1 MANDEMPFVAIIGG
15 LWMLKEPAAT
25 EAKKMARE
33 IGAAL
38 ANAAMGLVVYWS
50 DENSLEPYVV
60 SGFAEALPAGSGA
73 GSIRVRFA
81 ESQRNMVKFK
91 EQDTRPEL
99 FGQPQLFPGNDW
111 EAPFYRSLVD
121 ADGVDAV
128 LLMAGAKSVL
138 IAGQIA
144 VARPLPV
151 LAVDKFGG
159 SAAIIRTE
167 LAIGAKDYPSST
179 THSPTQLVT
188 WLRDKCAA
196 RANQQAIAR
205 EREKKLLKATS
216 QLEKTIWTSVA
227 FVGLLVAVFV
237 GVAKQPSQDFYP
249 FLTFAGLIAAGAT
262 GAMIRSVIWG
272 TDEDSP
278 ITSLILGGVAGFVV
292 GLAYLIP
299 QWVGAPGV
307 LVPSAK
313 EVTATDKIQ
322 FVSAVLV
329 AISAGVGFDTV
340 FTRLR
345 KQAEDQGIG
354 APSQKRL

>member
-1 MANDEMPFVAIIGG
+1 MANDGRPFVAIIGG
-15 LWMLKEPAAT
+15 LWMLEEPDAT
-25 EAKKMARE
+25 KAKKMARE

-38 ANAAMGLVVYWS
+38 ANAGMGLVVYFS
-50 DENSLEPYVV
+50 DEGSLEPHVV

-81 ESQRNMVKFK
+81 ESQKDIVKFK
-91 EQDTRPEL
+91 EQDTHHEL
-99 FGQPQLFPGNDW
+99 FEPPELFPGNDW

-121 ADGVDAV
+121 AHGVDAV
-128 LLMAGAKSVL
+128 LLMAGRSSVL

-144 VARPLPV
+144 LARKLPV
-151 LAVDKFGG
+151 LAVDEFGE
-159 SAAIIRTE
+159 SAGIIRRE
-167 LAIGAKDYPSST
+167 LAIRASDYPSSR
-179 THSPTQLVT
+179 THSTAQLVT
-188 WLRDKCAA
+188 WLRDKCVA
-196 RANQQAIAR
+196 RQAEAR
-205 EREKKLLKATS
+205 ERENKEKKLLKATS
-216 QLEKTIWTSVA
+216 QLEKTVWAGAA
-227 FVGLLVAVFV
+227 FVGLLVAVFL
-237 GVAKQPSQDFYP
+237 GVAKQPGPDFYP

-272 TDEDSP
+272 ADEGSP

-313 EVTATDKIQ
+313 EVGATDKIQ

-340 FTRLR
+340 FTRLK
-345 KQAEDQGIG
+345 KQVEDQTIS
-354 APSQKRL
+354 APSQRGP